1 MDDIRKDELEDT
13 KVDANLDENVSTKEE
28 KVDDSKDVKKVAIED
43 ASIDELMEITKDDKR
58 LDTYT
63 HEQLN
68 NMSDEELLKAAFNPT
83 NEEEEK
89 VYELLR
95 KNNFNHEATIED
107 IKRQIFTISFCDFI
121 AKYFDIFKYMLTT
134 DKTKTKRE
142 DFYKIKID
150 STYYY
155 FKEEYFKIHDYY
167 ENSIEGR
174 IELYVLNT
182 DKISSELLQYD
193 IELFNDA
200 ATHYQNELQRKGD
213 NETIIE
219 PKDAR
224 ELIAGL
230 AKELGDKVNVNSSDK
245 FYRNKYSDADKTAV
259 DLAFSGFDKILEDYN
274 YAKSFKKAQELNLIN
289 GSRITKVNNEIKK
302 VYGNYYKKKD
312 LLDGTR
318 ETIMNLA
325 EILYVIFTHTKE
337 GEKENLD
344 LNKVIEL
351 INKEDKKK
359 VKRNTST
366 FIYVVASSLYRNL
379 KSNEVLKNLFPS
391 LLNSYANKNVED
403 SYVIK
408 KFYEISEKIIKA
420 NDKK

>member
-1 MDDIRKDELEDT
+1 MDDIRKDELEDK
-13 KVDANLDENVSTKEE
+13 KVDVNLDENTSDESE
-28 KVDDSKDVKKVAIED
+28 KVEEVKKVAIED

-68 NMSDEELLKAAFNPT
+68 NMSDEELLKAAFNPS

-134 DKTKTKRE
+134 DKNKTKRE
-142 DFYKIKID
+142 DSYKFKID
-150 STYYY
+150 SVEYY
-155 FKEEYFKIHDYY
+155 FKEDYFKVHDFY
-167 ENSIEGR
+167 ENSIQGK

-193 IELFNDA
+193 LELFNDA
-200 ATHYQNELQRKGD
+200 ATHYQEELKRKGD

-224 ELIAGL
+224 ELIASL
-230 AKELGDKVNVNSSDK
+230 AKEMGDRVNINSSDK
-245 FYRNKYSDADKTAV
+245 FYRDKYSNADKTAV

-274 YAKSFKKAQELNLIN
+274 YAKSFRKVQELNLIN
-289 GSRITKVNNEIKK
+289 GSRINKVNNEIKK
-302 VYGNYYKKKD
+302 VYGAYYKKND
-312 LLDGTR
+312 LLDGSR
-318 ETIMNLA
+318 ETIVNLA
-325 EILYVIFTHTKE
+325 EIFYVIFTHTKE

-359 VKRNTST
+359 VKRNTAT
-366 FIYVVASSLYRNL
+366 FIYVVASSLNRNL
-379 KSNEVLKNLFPS
+379 KSNEALKNLFPS

-420 NDKK
+420 NNTK

>member
-1 MDDIRKDELEDT
+1 MDDIRKDEVEDT
-13 KVDANLDENVSTKEE
+13 KLDVNLDENTSDKEA
-28 KVDDSKDVKKVAIED
+28 KVEDSKEVKKVAIED

-63 HEQLN
+63 YEQLN
-68 NMSDEELLKAAFNPT
+68 SMSDEELLKAAFNPT

-107 IKRQIFTISFCDFI
+107 IKRQIFIISFQDFI
-121 AKYFDIFKYMLTT
+121 TRYFNIFKYMLTT

-142 DFYKIKID
+142 DFYQIKID
-150 STYYY
+150 STIYY

-167 ENSIEGR
+167 ENSIQGR
-174 IELYVLNT
+174 IDLYVLNT

-193 IELFNDA
+193 IELFNDVA
-200 ATHYQNELQRKGD
+200 AYYQSELRRKGD

-224 ELIAGL
+224 ELTASL

-259 DLAFSGFDKILEDYN
+259 DLAFSGFNKILEDYN
-274 YAKSFKKAQELNLIN
+274 YAKSIKKAQELNLVN
-289 GSRITKVNNEIKK
+289 GSRINKVNNEIKK
-302 VYGNYYKKKD
+302 VYGNYYKKND

-318 ETIMNLA
+318 ETIVNLA
-325 EILYVIFTHTKE
+325 EIFYVIFMHTKE

-359 VKRNTST
+359 VRRNTAT

-379 KSNEVLKNLFPS
+379 KSNTVLNNLFPS

-408 KFYEISEKIIKA
+408 KFYEISEKIIKS
-420 NDKK
+420 NDTK